1 MSPYPAPITPSP
13 DYGALLRERVAIVT
27 GGGAGI
33 GGAISRT
40 FARAGARVVIAEVD
54 AARAESARHDIE
66 AAGGRCQVVLG
77 DVRDAG
83 FVTQTVERALAS
95 YGRIDVLVNNV
106 GHFMPYKLFVDS
118 TDEDFDAQYQI
129 SFLHVLRF
137 TRAVL
142 PHMIGQRSGSIVH
155 VSSIEGMRGIP
166 GDAVYSAFKAG
177 LINFARSLAVEV
189 GGHGVRVNCMA
200 PDLTHTPQ
208 TPMYD
213 WLPDQH
219 MVRCWAPLGRFA
231 HPDEQADVALFLA
244 SDQSRFVTGQT
255 LAADGGTTA
264 AAGWYRV
271 HPDVERWTNTP
282 MLRTDLPGFEVK

>member
-1 MSPYPAPITPSP
+1 MSDYPAPIAPAP
-13 DYGALLRERVAIVT
+13 DYAHLLKDRVAIVS

-33 GGAISRT
+33 GGSISRV
-40 FARAGARVVIAEVD
+40 FARAGARVVIAEINAD
-54 AARAESARHDIE
+54 YAAAAQRDIE
-66 AAGGRCQVVLG
+66 AAGGSCRVLVGDIRDRDFVQKVV
-77 DVRDAG
+77 DDAISA
-83 FVTQTVERALAS
+83 F
-95 YGRIDVLVNNV
+95 GRVDVLVNNV
-106 GHFMPYKLFVDS
+106 GHFMPYKLFAEFEE
-118 TDEDFDAQYQI
+118 EDFDTQYQI
-129 SFLHVLRF
+129 SFLHVLRL

-142 PHMIGQRSGSIVH
+142 PHMIGQGKGSIIH
-155 VSSIEGMRGIP
+155 VSSVEGQRGIP
-166 GDAVYSAFKAG
+166 GNAVYSAYKAG

-219 MVRCWAPLGRFA
+219 QVRCWAPLGRFA

-255 LAADGGTTA
+255 IAADGGTMA
-264 AAGWYRV
+264 ASGWYRV
-271 HPDVERWTNTP
+271 DADQDRWSNTP
-282 MLRTDLPGFEVK
+282 AFQAGQPAIDVG